1 MVDLARGYSRSGAGS
16 PEVKQTLPLAVG
28 AAILALLFFRRRA
41 PRRWTYGSKL
51 PGIASSSAGGGE
63 LNRDPARLLPSF
75 ADTVEV
81 LFQRL
86 RARGFDPV
94 LNEGYRS
101 PERGAHLKSLGYS
114 QTGDRS
120 LHVYGAAVD
129 IISAAGG
136 WQGSEDLWQA
146 MGPIA
151 EDLGL
156 VWGGRWSFYDPAHLQ
171 AVAVSEQSKLRSSS
185 EPDELASSS
194 MSSRVREVI
203 LV

>member
-1 MVDLARGYSRSGAGS
+1 MVGLARGYSQPGAGTTQ
-16 PEVKQTLPLAVG
+16 VKPALPLAVG
-28 AAILALLFFRRRA
+28 AAILALVFMRRRA
-41 PRRWTYGSKL
+41 PRWTYGSKL

-63 LNRDPARLLPSF
+63 LNRDPAMLLPSF

-81 LFQRL
+81 LFRRL
-86 RARGFDPV
+86 RAEGYDPM
-94 LNEGYRS
+94 LNESYRS
-101 PERGAHLKSLGYS
+101 PERGARLKSLGYS
-114 QTGDRS
+114 QAGDKS
-120 LHVYGAAVD
+120 MHVHGAAVD
-129 IISAAGG
+129 IISASGG

-156 VWGGRWSFYDPAHLQ
+156 VWGGRWAFYDPAHVQ